1 MKSWY
6 FDKINKVDNTFS
18 KLIKRQNEN
27 TQIIKISNERG
38 DITIDTGGMKK
49 ISSSNF
55 RSLYSKKM
63 DNLNDFLDR
72 HQLSKLNPDLK
83 SDKVIL

>member
-27 TQIIKISNERG
+27 TQIIKISNEKG
-38 DITIDTGGMKK
+38 DITIDTGGMK
-49 ISSSNF
+49 
-55 RSLYSKKM
+55 
-63 DNLNDFLDR
+63 
-72 HQLSKLNPDLK
+72 
-83 SDKVIL
+83 

>member
-27 TQIIKISNERG
+27 TQIIKISNEKG
-38 DITIDTGGMKK
+38 DVTIDTVGMKT
-49 ISSSNF
+49 IRSSNF

>member
-49 ISSSNF
+49 ISSFNF
-55 RSLYSKKM
+55 RSLNSKNM

>member
-27 TQIIKISNERG
+27 TQIIKISNEKG
-38 DITIDTGGMKK
+38 DVTIDTVGMKT
-49 ISSSNF
+49 IRSSNF

-72 HQLSKLNPDLK
+72 HQLSNFNPDLK

>member
-27 TQIIKISNERG
+27 TQIIKISNEKG
-38 DITIDTGGMKK
+38 DVTIDTVGMKT

>member
-18 KLIKRQNEN
+18 KLIKRQNKN
-27 TQIIKISNERG
+27 TQIIKISNEKG
-38 DITIDTGGMKK
+38 DVTIDTGGMKK
-49 ISSSNF
+49 ISSFNF
-55 RSLYSKKM
+55 RSLNSKNM